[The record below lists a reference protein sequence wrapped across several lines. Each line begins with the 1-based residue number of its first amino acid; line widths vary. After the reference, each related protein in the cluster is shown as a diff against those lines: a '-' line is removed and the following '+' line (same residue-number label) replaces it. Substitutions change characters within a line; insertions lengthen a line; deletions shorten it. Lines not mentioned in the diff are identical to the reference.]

1 MDALITV
8 EGVEKDFGNQVK
20 ALDQIN
26 LEIASGDIYGIIGMS
41 GAGKSTLVRCLNY
54 LEKPTAG
61 VVKIHGKDLSTLKGR
76 QLRKER
82 QKIAMIFQH
91 FNLLMQKN
99 VLDNICFP
107 LVIAGVSKKQAKK
120 RAVELLQIVGLADK
134 AKAYPGQLSGGQKQR
149 VAIARA
155 LATNPKIL
163 LCDEATSA
171 LDPTTTK
178 SILALLKEI
187 NQKYGITIVIITHE
201 MAVVQEIGTHVA
213 IIDHGELAESG
224 TVEEVFT
231 HPKSKAAR
239 KLVLMDDDNHY
250 DEMKGQH
257 CIRIVFKSN
266 SSFEPVIANMVLAHR
281 MPVNI
286 LLADTKDINGVAHG
300 QMILQLPEDTTVA
313 QKMIQYLKDRNLEV
327 EELDHYVG

>member
-155 LATNPKIL
+155 IVNEPSMILADEPTGALDTKTSAEIMELFKSLNKQGRTVVIVTHDPKIAEQ
-163 LCDEATSA
+163 CGRV
-171 LDPTTTK
+171 
-178 SILALLKEI
+178 IEI
-187 NQKYGITIVIITHE
+187 SDGNIVT
-201 MAVVQEIGTHVA
+201 A
-213 IIDHGELAESG
+213 
-224 TVEEVFT
+224 
-231 HPKSKAAR
+231 K
-239 KLVLMDDDNHY
+239 
-250 DEMKGQH
+250 
-257 CIRIVFKSN
+257 
-266 SSFEPVIANMVLAHR
+266 
-281 MPVNI
+281 
-286 LLADTKDINGVAHG
+286 
-300 QMILQLPEDTTVA
+300 
-313 QKMIQYLKDRNLEV
+313 
-327 EELDHYVG
+327 